1 MTKRELRTSQ
11 VQPDAGPQLSSDVPP
26 DQSFSHIETRSID
39 YVPRSERH
47 GKVWHLFPVW
57 FTGGAQL
64 ATVATGAIGISLGE
78 NLVWS
83 MLAIVLGCAFG
94 TFFMAFHS
102 TQGPQLGLPQM
113 IQSRP
118 QFGYIG
124 ALLVWIVALVS
135 YVGYNV
141 FNQVLAGDAVQNVAH
156 VPPIVSYV
164 FFTLLALVLAVA
176 GYDWIHRAQR
186 WLSYPLIAGLAV
198 ITVGA
203 LLIVHLPAAQFDL
216 ANFRLM
222 PFLGQFVAAAAY
234 QLSWAIYV
242 SDYSRYLPPN
252 VGVRSTFWS
261 TYIGTLLGGA
271 WTMLLGAVAA
281 ALNAHLDV
289 IPALRALGDHL
300 VPGLGT
306 VILAVSLPGLVT
318 MSALNFY
325 GGSLTLISISDSF
338 RKMNPTKT
346 LRFITLGLIAS
357 VAFVLTVAAS
367 KNFLGS
373 FGTFLAILFY
383 LFTPWTAINLIDFY
397 FVRKTRYS
405 IREIFNPNGIYG
417 RWNWRGLLAY
427 GVGFAAMIPFFS
439 TDVYAGPVA
448 KALGGTDLSVFVGL
462 PVGALVYLLACRSL
476 DTAAEARLVAEAD
489 AGLEPGDPI
498 EIPTAV

>member
-1 MTKRELRTSQ
+1 MTRREQ
-11 VQPDAGPQLSSDVPP
+11 HGPGGPSD
-26 DQSFSHIETRSID
+26 QGFNHIETRSID
-39 YVPRSERH
+39 YVPLSERH

-64 ATVATGAIGISLGE
+64 ATVATGAIGISMGE
-78 NLVWS
+78 NLLWS
-83 MLAIVLGCAFG
+83 VLAIVLGCAFG

-124 ALLVWIVALVS
+124 ALVVWVVALVS

-141 FNQVLAGDAVQNVAH
+141 FNQVLAGQAVENIAH

-198 ITVGA
+198 ITVGS

-222 PFLGQFVAAAAY
+222 PFLAQFVAAAAY

-242 SDYSRYLPPN
+242 SDYSRYLPPG

-271 WTMLLGAVAA
+271 WAMLLGAVAA
-281 ALNAHLDV
+281 ALNAKLDV

-300 VPGLGT
+300 LSGLGT
-306 VILAVSLPGLVT
+306 VILLVSLPGLVT
-318 MSALNFY
+318 ISALNFY

-338 RKMNPTKT
+338 KKLQPTRT
-346 LRFITLGLIAS
+346 TRLIALGLIAM
-357 VAFVLTVAAS
+357 VAFVLTVVAS
-367 KNFLGS
+367 KNFLSS

-397 FVRKTRYS
+397 VVRKTRYS

-439 TDVYAGPVA
+439 TSLYTGPVA

-462 PVGALVYLLACRSL
+462 PVAALVYLFACRSL
-476 DTAAEARLVAEAD
+476 DKVAEQRLVAEAD
-489 AGLEPGDPI
+489 AGLEPGVPI
-498 EIPTAV
+498 DAPTSVR